1 MVLVT
6 RQQLP
11 FIHTCRRGTGGARR
25 AIIWCGGMGWVATT
39 TGQGGGEATRLQHH
53 GVGHELHD
61 GEALWEV
68 ACPGM
73 KALAAGHS
81 AMGR

>member
-1 MVLVT
+1 
-6 RQQLP
+6 
-11 FIHTCRRGTGGARR
+11 
-25 AIIWCGGMGWVATT
+25 VATT
-39 TGQGGGEATRLQHH
+39 TGQGGGEATQLQHRGMGH
-53 GVGHELHD
+53 GLHD

-73 KALAAGHS
+73 KALAAGHN